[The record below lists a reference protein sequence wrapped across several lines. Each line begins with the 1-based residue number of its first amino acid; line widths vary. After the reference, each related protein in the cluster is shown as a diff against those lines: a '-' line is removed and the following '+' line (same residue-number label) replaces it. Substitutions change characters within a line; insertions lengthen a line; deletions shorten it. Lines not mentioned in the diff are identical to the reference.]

1 MATAMG
7 GGLTIGGTES
17 SMRGVRVSLTAGIGL
32 FALGA
37 RAGPAAPQHQA
48 ESDPIPGNVPKGPR
62 FATAADLAT
71 AMKKAGLD
79 CETLRSRDYDGSSTA
94 DCVATVDGMKVEN
107 EISVFDPDVVS
118 KTEIGTSIE
127 SRRTGAYAQTLVA
140 AGNWYIRV
148 MDPPSAPAI
157 AKALHA
163 VVLDAKGKGTS
174 KTPTYP
180 LPHIPSAPTC
190 KTADALADDLAASVG
205 CFRRET
211 TSTGSIKCE
220 TGKPG
225 SGDSN
230 CAVLTL
236 HPTHAR
242 RDTALREAI
251 KYRGAPAEL
260 VTAGNWTVNLCDTTL
275 GAKVARDLGGVV
287 VAYDGR

>member
-1 MATAMG
+1 M
-7 GGLTIGGTES
+7 GGLTIEWTKS
-17 SMRGVRVSLTAGIGL
+17 AMRGVRVSLTAGIGL
-32 FALGA
+32 LALSA
-37 RAGPAAPQHQA
+37 CAGPMAPQQRQA
-48 ESDPIPGNVPKGPR
+48 ESMPTPGKVPKGPR
-62 FATAADLAT
+62 FATAGDLVA
-71 AMKKAGLD
+71 AMEKAGLD
-79 CETLRSRDYDGSSTA
+79 CETVRSRDYDGSSTT
-94 DCVATVDGMKVEN
+94 DCVATVDGVKVEN

-148 MDPPSAPAI
+148 MDPPSAPAV

-163 VVLDAKGKGTS
+163 VVLDAKGKGAETPKYPLPRIPS
-174 KTPTYP
+174 TPTYKKVD
-180 LPHIPSAPTC
+180 T
-190 KTADALADDLAASVG
+190 LADDVAASVG
-205 CFRRET
+205 CFQRET

-225 SGDSN
+225 SGSTD

-242 RDTALREAI
+242 RDAALREAI
-251 KYRGAPAEL
+251 KYRGVPAEL

-275 GAKVARDLGGVV
+275 GGKVARDLGGVV

>member
-1 MATAMG
+1 VSAAGACLALTVLTACG
-7 GGLTIGGTES
+7 GRAESHPEPGTPVPA
-17 SMRGVRVSLTAGIGL
+17 GVPPKPTFTTAKAVVRAMDQAGIG
-32 FALGA
+32 
-37 RAGPAAPQHQA
+37 
-48 ESDPIPGNVPKGPR
+48 
-62 FATAADLAT
+62 
-71 AMKKAGLD
+71 
-79 CETLRSRDYDGSSTA
+79 CETLRGRHYDGSSTA
-94 DCVATVDGMKVEN
+94 DCVATVDGVKVEN

-118 KTEIGTSIE
+118 KREISTSIE
-127 SRRTGAYAQTLVA
+127 SRRTGTYAQTLVA

-157 AKALHA
+157 AKALRA
-163 VVLDAKGKGTS
+163 VVLYAKGKGS
-174 KTPTYP
+174 KTPKYP
-180 LPHIPSAPTC
+180 LPDIPSKPTYQ
-190 KTADALADDLAASVG
+190 KVDALADDLAASVG

-225 SGDSN
+225 SGSTN

-242 RDTALREAI
+242 RDAALREAI

-260 VTAGNWTVNLCDTTL
+260 VTAANWTVNLCDTTL
-275 GAKVARDLGGVV
+275 GAKAARDLGGVV

>member
-1 MATAMG
+1 MKNRAASAAGACLALTALTVLTACGRFESHPEPSGTAIPSGVPAKPTYTTAKDVVRAMG
-7 GGLTIGGTES
+7 
-17 SMRGVRVSLTAGIGL
+17 A
-32 FALGA
+32 
-37 RAGPAAPQHQA
+37 
-48 ESDPIPGNVPKGPR
+48 
-62 FATAADLAT
+62 
-71 AMKKAGLD
+71 AGLD
-79 CETLRSRDYDGSSTA
+79 CATVRSRDYNGSSTA
-94 DCVATVDGMKVEN
+94 DCVATVGGVKVEN

-163 VVLDAKGKGTS
+163 VVLDAKGKGS
-174 KTPTYP
+174 KTPEYP
-180 LPHIPSAPTC
+180 LPDIPSTPTY
-190 KTADALADDLAASVG
+190 KKADDLADDLAASVG
-205 CFRRET
+205 CFQRET

-225 SGDSN
+225 SGSTD

-242 RDTALREAI
+242 RDAALREAI
-251 KYRGAPAEL
+251 KYRGVPAEL

>member
-1 MATAMG
+1 MKNRAVSAVSTAGACLALTALTLLTACGRFESHPERSGTAIPSEVPAKPTYTTAKAVARAMG
-7 GGLTIGGTES
+7 E
-17 SMRGVRVSLTAGIGL
+17 
-32 FALGA
+32 
-37 RAGPAAPQHQA
+37 
-48 ESDPIPGNVPKGPR
+48 
-62 FATAADLAT
+62 
-71 AMKKAGLD
+71 AGLD
-79 CETLRSRDYDGSSTA
+79 CETVRSRDYDGSSTA
-94 DCVATVDGMKVEN
+94 DCVATVDGVKVEN

-118 KTEIGTSIE
+118 RTEIGTSIE

-163 VVLDAKGKGTS
+163 VVLDAKGKGS
-174 KTPTYP
+174 KTPAYP
-180 LPHIPSAPTC
+180 LPDIPAAPVY
-190 KTADALADDLAASVG
+190 KKVDALADDLAASVG
-205 CFRRET
+205 CFQRET

-220 TGKPG
+220 TGKLG
-225 SGDSN
+225 SGDSD

-242 RDTALREAI
+242 RDAALREAI
-251 KYRGAPAEL
+251 KYRGVPAEL

>member
-1 MATAMG
+1 MKNTAASAAGACLALTALIVLTACGRFESHPESSGTAIPSSVPAKPTYTTAKAVVRAMG
-7 GGLTIGGTES
+7 E
-17 SMRGVRVSLTAGIGL
+17 
-32 FALGA
+32 
-37 RAGPAAPQHQA
+37 
-48 ESDPIPGNVPKGPR
+48 
-62 FATAADLAT
+62 
-71 AMKKAGLD
+71 AGLD
-79 CETLRSRDYDGSSTA
+79 CETVRSRDYDGSSTA
-94 DCVATVDGMKVEN
+94 DCVATVDGVKVEN

-163 VVLDAKGKGTS
+163 VVLDAKGKAA
-174 KTPTYP
+174 TPKYP
-180 LPHIPSAPTC
+180 LPDIPSRPTY
-190 KTADALADDLAASVG
+190 KKVDALADDLAASVG
-205 CFRRET
+205 CFQREA

-220 TGKPG
+220 TGKQG
-225 SGDSN
+225 SGDSD

-242 RDTALREAI
+242 RDAALREAI
-251 KYRGAPAEL
+251 KYRGVPAEL

>member
-1 MATAMG
+1 MRKRPVSVAGACLALAVLTACGRFESHPEPAGTAIPSEVPSKPTYTTAKAVVQAMG
-7 GGLTIGGTES
+7 
-17 SMRGVRVSLTAGIGL
+17 
-32 FALGA
+32 
-37 RAGPAAPQHQA
+37 Q
-48 ESDPIPGNVPKGPR
+48 
-62 FATAADLAT
+62 
-71 AMKKAGLD
+71 AGLD
-79 CETLRSRDYDGSSTA
+79 CETVRSRDYDGSSTA
-94 DCVATVDGMKVEN
+94 DCVATVDGVKVEN

-148 MDPPSAPAI
+148 MDPPSAPAV

-163 VVLDAKGKGTS
+163 VVVDAKGKGA
-174 KTPTYP
+174 KTPKYP
-180 LPHIPSAPTC
+180 LPHISSTPTY
-190 KTADALADDLAASVG
+190 KKVDALADDVAASVG
-205 CFRRET
+205 CFQRQT
-211 TSTGSIKCE
+211 ASTGSIKCE
-220 TGKPG
+220 TGKLG
-225 SGDSN
+225 SGTTN

-242 RDTALREAI
+242 RDAALREAI
-251 KYRGAPAEL
+251 KYRGVPAEL